1 MASSLITLTVFFV
14 LLCSGGALVCAL
26 GRGSFE
32 DALPLTCTAIVTAG
46 FVFGIVGLLPAGF
59 YAALAAAVSAI
70 AAAIYLLVRNG
81 AGDFRKR
88 FFTPGFFI
96 FAALYIFLAAINY
109 GMRLTSWDEFSHWGD
124 IVKVMTTIGGFG
136 TAAMSDSMFP
146 AYPPAMALFQYFC
159 ERIYM
164 LVSGESMAEW
174 LLYFSYQTFMFAMFF
189 PFLRRFD
196 LKKAW
201 SWAFF
206 AVIWLLPLIFQRNA
220 YSKIYIDSF
229 LSVLLALGLAHALID
244 REGERLDRL
253 NLAAILILLPLTKS
267 IGLPFAAAVLIAVFA
282 AEYGER
288 TEGFRRRCALYTCAA
303 LVPRA
308 AWELH
313 VRLSRAVSGYGPSA
327 QIAAEHFG
335 NRDYTGAVLSDYLE
349 ALVRRPLTNEE
360 AICPQLCA
368 LAVLALLTAALWLL
382 LKRESDSRNGD
393 KLYPRAF
400 ALLLAVNVL
409 FFAIMGAGFMYAY
422 PEAEALELLGM
433 ERYLNNILMADA
445 VLALML
451 TADLISRGAVG
462 TKRAAAAVLAAA
474 LLFTPFRTA
483 ARTLT
488 RRDVHTTQALHSRFE
503 PYYETLNALTQGE
516 RCDIL
521 FAADRSDTIE
531 FMLLRTELR
540 PSYVEMMPL
549 PESVARFDY
558 VVIYDLASPPDG
570 TENGGIYAVDGEELI
585 RVN

>member
-164 LVSGESMAEW
+164 LVSGESMSE
-174 LLYFSYQTFMFAMFF
+174 
-189 PFLRRFD
+189 
-196 LKKAW
+196 
-201 SWAFF
+201 
-206 AVIWLLPLIFQRNA
+206 WLLPLIFQRNA

-303 LVPRA
+303 LAPRA

-349 ALVRRPLTNEE
+349 ALVRRPFTNEE

-422 PEAEALELLGM
+422 PESEALELLGM

-521 FAADRSDTIE
+521 FAADRSDSIE

>member
-164 LVSGESMAEW
+164 LVSGESMSEW

-206 AVIWLLPLIFQRNA
+206 AVI
-220 YSKIYIDSF
+220 
-229 LSVLLALGLAHALID
+229 
-244 REGERLDRL
+244 
-253 NLAAILILLPLTKS
+253 
-267 IGLPFAAAVLIAVFA
+267 
-282 AEYGER
+282 
-288 TEGFRRRCALYTCAA
+288 
-303 LVPRA
+303 
-308 AWELH
+308 
-313 VRLSRAVSGYGPSA
+313 
-327 QIAAEHFG
+327 
-335 NRDYTGAVLSDYLE
+335 
-349 ALVRRPLTNEE
+349 
-360 AICPQLCA
+360 
-368 LAVLALLTAALWLL
+368 
-382 LKRESDSRNGD
+382 
-393 KLYPRAF
+393 
-400 ALLLAVNVL
+400 
-409 FFAIMGAGFMYAY
+409 
-422 PEAEALELLGM
+422 
-433 ERYLNNILMADA
+433 
-445 VLALML
+445 
-451 TADLISRGAVG
+451 
-462 TKRAAAAVLAAA
+462 
-474 LLFTPFRTA
+474 
-483 ARTLT
+483 
-488 RRDVHTTQALHSRFE
+488 
-503 PYYETLNALTQGE
+503 
-516 RCDIL
+516 
-521 FAADRSDTIE
+521 
-531 FMLLRTELR
+531 
-540 PSYVEMMPL
+540 
-549 PESVARFDY
+549 
-558 VVIYDLASPPDG
+558 
-570 TENGGIYAVDGEELI
+570 
-585 RVN
+585 